1 MRFLFIQIND
11 EKLKICY
18 NYIMFDK
25 RLKELRLQNGYTQK
39 YLADLVGC
47 DQSMIARWEKG
58 ECEPTA
64 SAIKNIALIFSVSAD
79 YLLGL
84 ED

>member
-1 MRFLFIQIND
+1 MSMNILI
-11 EKLKICY
+11 ICY
-18 NYIMFDK
+18 DNIMFDK

-39 YLADLVGC
+39 NLADLVGC

>member
-1 MRFLFIQIND
+1 
-11 EKLKICY
+11 
-18 NYIMFDK
+18 MFDK

-39 YLADLVGC
+39 NLADLVGC

-64 SAIKNIALIFSVSAD
+64 SAIKNIALIFCVSAD

>member
-1 MRFLFIQIND
+1 
-11 EKLKICY
+11 
-18 NYIMFDK
+18 MFDK
-25 RLKELRLQNGYTQK
+25 RLKDLRLEKGYTQK
-39 YLADLVGC
+39 QLATLIGY

-58 ECEPTA
+58 SSEPTA
-64 SAIKNIALIFSVSAD
+64 SAIKKLALLFSVTAD

>member
-1 MRFLFIQIND
+1 
-11 EKLKICY
+11 
-18 NYIMFDK
+18 MFDK

-39 YLADLVGC
+39 NLADLVGC